1 MLTLSNVA
9 MRFGAQILF
18 EDVSWQL
25 HPGERTGLVG
35 ANGTGKSTL
44 LKLMAGQMAPESGK
58 IQRNNDLRLGVL
70 GQDQAQF
77 DAMAVVDVVLMGRPR
92 LWSALHE
99 KARLL
104 ERVGGAGTGA
114 DGHGADSRIA
124 KSGNGSGAAALG
136 DADGHRLAELEQV
149 IGENDGYEA
158 EAQAAAL
165 LEGLGIPAER
175 HGRPMREL
183 SGGYRLRVLLAQTL
197 FHDPELLLLDEPTNH
212 LDLLSIRWLE
222 QYLQAFRGALVIVS
236 HDRHFLNAVCTEIA
250 DLDYQELRIY
260 PGGYDAYEA
269 AKSLAQ
275 TQKDTEIARLE
286 DKVAETQRF
295 IDRFK
300 AKASK
305 ARQAQSRVKQ
315 LERIEL
321 PDIKRSSRRS
331 PSFAFRPLRP
341 SGKEALAVTGLRKA
355 YGGKPVLDG
364 VGFAIGRGE
373 KVAVIGPNGVGKSTL
388 LKILAGRL
396 EPDAGQIKPGY
407 EMRLGYFA
415 QDHHELLSGKA
426 NVYDW
431 LYGQAPLEEVG
442 TIRGTL
448 GRVLFSGDDVLKP
461 VGALSGGEAARL
473 LLGHLM
479 LRRDN
484 VLVLDE
490 PTNHLDLE
498 GREALLAALL
508 AYQGTL
514 VFVSHDRHFVSHL
527 AGRVLALS
535 AAGLEDFVGSY
546 EDYLA
551 KQGADYLTV
560 PQGRGV
566 LRAGSVL
573 TGAALGGGTGNGA
586 TGSRGNGG
594 PSPAV
599 QENLDRK
606 ARRRDALR
614 LKKQVDKLEGRI
626 ASLEETLAGFDRR
639 FAAAAYFQ
647 TTPWERVQQ
656 EQRERQE
663 AQAQLDATVAEW
675 TSLAGELERYRESGA
690 QG

>member
-1 MLTLSNVA
+1 MLTLSNVT

-18 EDVSWQL
+18 ENVSWQL

-44 LKLMAGQMAPESGK
+44 LKLMAGQMAPESGA
-58 IQRNNDLRLGVL
+58 IQRSGDLRLGVL
-70 GQDQAQF
+70 AQDQARF
-77 DAMAVVDVVLMGRPR
+77 DAVAVLDVVLMGRPR

-104 ERVGGAGTGA
+104 ERVGETG
-114 DGHGADSRIA
+114 D
-124 KSGNGSGAAALG
+124 GNGNEAGVAALG
-136 DADGHRLAELEQV
+136 DADGHRLAELEQA

-158 EAQAAAL
+158 EAQAASL

-175 HGRPMREL
+175 HRRPMREL

-250 DLDYQELRIY
+250 DLDYRELRIY
-260 PGGYDAYEA
+260 PGNYDAYEA
-269 AKSLAQ
+269 AKALAQ
-275 TQKDTEIARLE
+275 RQKDTEIARLE

-321 PDIKRSSRRS
+321 PEIKRSSRRS
-331 PSFAFRPLRP
+331 PSFAFTPLRP
-341 SGKEALAVTGLRKA
+341 SGKEALAATGLRKV
-355 YGGKPVLDG
+355 YGDKTVLNG
-364 VGFAIGRGE
+364 VGFTIGRGE

-388 LKILAGRL
+388 LKVLAGRL
-396 EPDAGQIKPGY
+396 EPDAGHVKLGY
-407 EMRLGYFA
+407 EVRLGYFA
-415 QDHHELLSGKA
+415 QDHRELLSGKA

-461 VGALSGGEAARL
+461 VSALSGGESARL
-473 LLGHLM
+473 LLGQLM

-498 GREALLAALL
+498 GREALLAALR

-514 VFVSHDRHFVSHL
+514 MFVSHDRHFVSHL

-535 AAGLEDFVGSY
+535 PAGGEDFAGSY
-546 EDYLA
+546 EEYLA

-560 PQGRGV
+560 PQGRGA
-566 LRAGSVL
+566 LRAGSAL
-573 TGAALGGGTGNGA
+573 APPAAG
-586 TGSRGNGG
+586 GNGG
-594 PSPAV
+594 PSAAV
-599 QENLDRK
+599 RENLDRK
-606 ARRRDALR
+606 AQRREALR
-614 LKKQVDKLEGRI
+614 LKKQVEKLEGRI
-626 ASLEETLAGFDRR
+626 ATLEETLAGFDRR

-663 AQAQLDATVAEW
+663 AQAQLDVTVAEW
-675 TSLAGELERYRESGA
+675 TNLAGKLERYWESGA

>member
-1 MLTLSNVA
+1 MLTLSDVT

-18 EDVSWQL
+18 ENVAWQL

-44 LKLMAGQMAPESGK
+44 LKLMAGQMAPESGI
-58 IQRNNDLRLGVL
+58 IQRSGSLRLGVL

-77 DAMAVVDVVLMGRPR
+77 DAMAVLDVVLMGRQR

-99 KARLL
+99 KAGLL
-104 ERVGGAGTGA
+104 ERVGG
-114 DGHGADSRIA
+114 
-124 KSGNGSGAAALG
+124 GNGDGPALD
-136 DADGHRLAELEQV
+136 DADGHRLAELEQA

-158 EAQAAAL
+158 EAQAGAL
-165 LEGLGIPAER
+165 LEGLGLPAER
-175 HGRPMREL
+175 HRRPMREL

-222 QYLQAFRGALVIVS
+222 QYLLGFRGALVIVS

-250 DLDYQELRIY
+250 DLDYGELRIY
-260 PGGYDAYEA
+260 PGDYDAYEA
-269 AKSLAQ
+269 AKTLAR
-275 TQKDTEIARLE
+275 TQRDAEIARLE

-331 PSFAFRPLRP
+331 PSFAFTPLRP
-341 SGKEALAVTGLRKA
+341 SGKEAIAATGLRKA
-355 YGGKPVLDG
+355 YGGKPVLDD
-364 VGFAIGRGE
+364 VGFTIGRGE

-388 LKILAGRL
+388 LKLLAGRL
-396 EPDAGQIKPGY
+396 EPDTGQVKPGY
-407 EMRLGYFA
+407 EARLGYFA
-415 QDHHELLSGKA
+415 QDHHELLSGKT

-498 GREALLAALL
+498 GREALLEALQ

-514 VFVSHDRHFVSHL
+514 IFVSHDRHFVSHL

-535 AAGLEDFVGSY
+535 PAGLEDFAGSY

-560 PQGRGV
+560 PQGRGA

-573 TGAALGGGTGNGA
+573 AGSGLAASAVDGNGTRSA
-586 TGSRGNGG
+586 GRNGG

-599 QENLDRK
+599 LENLDRK
-606 ARRRDALR
+606 AQRREALR

-656 EQRERQE
+656 EQRERQQ

>member
-1 MLTLSNVA
+1 MLTLSHVT

-44 LKLMAGQMAPESGK
+44 VKLMAGQIGPESGV
-58 IQRNNDLRLGVL
+58 IQRRTDLRLGVL
-70 GQDQAQF
+70 AQDQAKF
-77 DAMAVVDVVLMGRPR
+77 HAVPMLDVVLMGRPR
-92 LWSALHE
+92 LWEALHE

-104 ERVGGAGTGA
+104 DRHAA
-114 DGHGADSRIA
+114 DGNGAQAELSE
-124 KSGNGSGAAALG
+124 
-136 DADGHRLAELEQV
+136 ADGHRLGDLEQA

-158 EAQAAAL
+158 EAQAGEL

-175 HGRPMREL
+175 HQRPMREL

-222 QYLQAFRGALVIVS
+222 QYLRAFRGALVIVS

-260 PGGYDAYEA
+260 PGDYDAYEA
-269 AKSLAQ
+269 AKGLAKS
-275 TQKDTEIARLE
+275 QKDAEIARIE

-315 LERIEL
+315 LERIEM

-331 PSFAFRPLRP
+331 PSFAFTPLRP
-341 SGKEALAVTGLRKA
+341 SGKEALAVSGLRKA
-355 YGGKPVLDG
+355 YGGKPVLTD
-364 VGFAIGRGE
+364 VGFTVERGE

-396 EPDAGQIKPGY
+396 EPDAGNVKLGY
-407 EMRLGYFA
+407 EVRLGYFA

-461 VGALSGGEAARL
+461 IGALSGGEAARL

-479 LRRDN
+479 LKRDN

-498 GREALLAALL
+498 GREALLEALQ

-514 VFVSHDRHFVSHL
+514 IFVSHDRHFVSHL
-527 AGRVLALS
+527 ASRVLALS
-535 AAGLEDFVGSY
+535 PQGVEDFVGSF

-551 KQGADYLTV
+551 KQGADYLSV
-560 PQGRGV
+560 PQGRRA
-566 LRAGSVL
+566 LRQESTLVAQGTAS
-573 TGAALGGGTGNGA
+573 AASGNGK
-586 TGSRGNGG
+586 
-594 PSPAV
+594 PAV
-599 QENLDRK
+599 SAAVLANLDK
-606 ARRRDALR
+606 KVRRREAQR

-626 ASLEETLAGFDRR
+626 ASLEQTLAGFDRR
-639 FAAAAYFQ
+639 FAEPTYFQ
-647 TTPWERVQQ
+647 ATPWEQAQQ
-656 EQRERQE
+656 EQRQRQE
-663 AQAQLDATVAEW
+663 AQASLDATVAKW
-675 TSLAGELERYRESGA
+675 TALAGELEGYRDSEA